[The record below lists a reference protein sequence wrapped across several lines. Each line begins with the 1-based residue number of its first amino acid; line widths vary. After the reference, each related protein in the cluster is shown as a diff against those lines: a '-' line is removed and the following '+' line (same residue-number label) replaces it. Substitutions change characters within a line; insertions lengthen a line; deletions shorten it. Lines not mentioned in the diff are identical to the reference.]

1 MKYYKGEPGQYIIRY
16 RNGKVVAHGA
26 GLAFWYFPFNT
37 SIAAVPV
44 VNQDAQFI
52 FSETTRNYQEVSI
65 QGQLTYRLDKPL
77 EIAALLD
84 FTINPSTGSYR
95 SDDPEKLSQRIINTV
110 QANTRS
116 GVNALGLEE
125 ALIEVKSLGNDV
137 LASIREEK
145 DLQEMG
151 VQIDNLYFTTVSA
164 TPEMRQALEA
174 DYREGLNR
182 RADQAVYARRAAA
195 VDEESKIKQSEM
207 DTDVDLENRRR
218 DLVEQQAQN
227 NLTLA
232 EAEAKADEMKLNPY
246 GQLEPQ
252 VLIGLALKEWAANA
266 GNIGNLNITSD
277 MLSQVVQWVGGTK
290 Q

>member
-1 MKYYKGEPGQYIIRY
+1 MKYFKGEPGQYIIRY
-16 RNGKVVAHGA
+16 KNGKVVAHGA

-37 SIAAVPV
+37 SIASVPV

-52 FSETTRNYQEVSI
+52 FKESTRNYQEVSI
-65 QGQLTYRLDKPL
+65 QGQLTYRLDDPMKV
-77 EIAALLD
+77 ATLLD
-84 FTINPSTGSYR
+84 FTISPQTGTYR
-95 SDDPEKLSQRIINTV
+95 SDDPDKLSQRIINTV

-125 ALIEVKSLGNDV
+125 ALVEVKTLGSDV
-137 LASIREEK
+137 LANIREET
-145 DLQEMG
+145 DLSGMG
-151 VQIDNLYFTTVSA
+151 VQIDNLYFTAVSA

-246 GQLEPQ
+246 GELAPQ
-252 VLIGLALKEWAANA
+252 ALIGLALKEWAANA
-266 GNIGNLNITSD
+266 GNIGNLNITPD
-277 MLSQVVQWVGGTK
+277 MLSQVVQWVGGK
-290 Q
+290 QQ